1 VIAINHHH
9 PKERTMNETKILS
22 QKLFGEASRF
32 ALVEFQ
38 TRFGT
43 IEYFVKDAQ
52 VCDEHGYS
60 KVVFQSSSKEQALAR
75 YGYKEL
81 ESVGIVH
88 A

>member
-1 VIAINHHH
+1 MTT
-9 PKERTMNETKILS
+9 PKILS
-22 QKLFGEASRF
+22 QKLFGETSRY

-38 TRFGT
+38 TRFET

>member
-1 VIAINHHH
+1 
-9 PKERTMNETKILS
+9 M
-22 QKLFGEASRF
+22 
-32 ALVEFQ
+32 
-38 TRFGT
+38 
-43 IEYFVKDAQ
+43 KDAQ